1 MKIHLIL
8 LIGLMLVGCAKFK
21 IESLEQDGVFNI
33 SATGFN
39 KSQAEARWYDG
50 ANKAC
55 KFGKYDGY
63 PGNHKTNTTQSGGS
77 VSFVGSITNLYSGR
91 YVYRNISRWSCA
103 LSLMHKRIS

>member
-77 VSFVGSITNLYSGR
+77 VSFVGSIPIYTQGDTFTETSVDGVVR
-91 YVYRNISRWSCA
+91 C
-103 LSLMHKRIS
+103 H